1 MKKKVKLKDGSEVL
15 IRKLGKDDKSR
26 SLAFFRALPKEDRA
40 YLRVDVTK
48 PEIVERRI
56 QTMESDR
63 IMRLVAVNDEQIV
76 ADGSLELE
84 SRDWQK
90 HVAELRLIVAR
101 PFQRKGLGML
111 MARELYML
119 AASKKVEEIIVKIM
133 GPQIGA
139 QSIFKRLGFHQ
150 DAVLHDYVQDID
162 GTKQDLVLM
171 RCDLESLWQKL
182 DDFMADFDWQRT
194 R

>member
-1 MKKKVKLKDGSEVL
+1 MKKKVKLKDGSEVI
-15 IRKLGKDDKSR
+15 IRELGKDDKSR

>member
-1 MKKKVKLKDGSEVL
+1 MKKKVKLKDGRKVL
-15 IRKLGKDDKSR
+15 IRELRKDDMSK
-26 SLAFFRALPKEDRA
+26 SLAFFRTLPKEDRT

-48 PEIVERRI
+48 PEIVEERI
-56 QTMESDR
+56 LSIESNKV
-63 IMRLVAVNDEQIV
+63 MRLVAVADEQIV
-76 ADGSLELE
+76 ADGSLERE
-84 SRDWQK
+84 SHDWEK

-111 MARELYML
+111 MARELYTL

-133 GPQIGA
+133 GPQVGV
-139 QSIFKRLGFHQ
+139 QNIFKKLGFHQ
-150 DAVLHDYVQDID
+150 EAVLHDYVKDID

-171 RCDLESLWQKL
+171 RCDLESLWQIL
-182 DDFMADFDWQRT
+182 GDFMADFDWQRT

>member
-1 MKKKVKLKDGSEVL
+1 MEKKVKLKDGSEVL

-63 IMRLVAVNDEQIV
+63 IIRLVAVNDEQIV

>member
-171 RCDLESLWQKL
+171 RCDLESLWQRL
-182 DDFMADFDWQRT
+182 DDFMTDFDWQRT